1 MYMFKSNR
9 FTALLSCCFSLIF
22 CVTYNH
28 AAAQDTL
35 SADGLFQMARKAAF
49 EENNYP
55 KAKVYCNKVLE
66 ISPAYT
72 DVTIFLGR
80 LYSWN
85 KQYDSAR
92 MSFQKALDQKAD
104 YADASVAYADMECW
118 AGNNNEALKIINT
131 ALAYHPQSSELLL
144 RKAKVLNALHNY
156 KEANKIVNELLKED
170 KTNADARA
178 LATRLKDD
186 AALNK
191 IGISYDYVYF
201 DKQFADPWHLVSF
214 DYSRQTKLGSIISR
228 INYANRFGKNGV
240 QYEVDAYPHFSRT
253 FYAYANMGYS
263 DNVGV
268 FPHWRGGFSL
278 YANLPKSFEIELGS
292 RFLYFSG
299 PTNILT
305 GYLGKYYKN
314 YLFGLRTYITPG
326 SNSVSQS
333 YSALVRYYFG
343 GADDFVG
350 LTGGTGI
357 SPDERSFQQ
366 QLNSK
371 YSLKTYRGSFEFRHV
386 VKTFNIISINTS
398 LINQEYRPE
407 TKGNQIQVGLKYQRR
422 F

>member
-144 RKAKVLNALHNY
+144 RKAKV
-156 KEANKIVNELLKED
+156 
-170 KTNADARA
+170 
-178 LATRLKDD
+178 
-186 AALNK
+186 
-191 IGISYDYVYF
+191 
-201 DKQFADPWHLVSF
+201 
-214 DYSRQTKLGSIISR
+214 
-228 INYANRFGKNGV
+228 
-240 QYEVDAYPHFSRT
+240 
-253 FYAYANMGYS
+253 
-263 DNVGV
+263 
-268 FPHWRGGFSL
+268 
-278 YANLPKSFEIELGS
+278 
-292 RFLYFSG
+292 
-299 PTNILT
+299 
-305 GYLGKYYKN
+305 
-314 YLFGLRTYITPG
+314 
-326 SNSVSQS
+326 
-333 YSALVRYYFG
+333 
-343 GADDFVG
+343 
-350 LTGGTGI
+350 
-357 SPDERSFQQ
+357 
-366 QLNSK
+366 
-371 YSLKTYRGSFEFRHV
+371 
-386 VKTFNIISINTS
+386 
-398 LINQEYRPE
+398 
-407 TKGNQIQVGLKYQRR
+407 
-422 F
+422 